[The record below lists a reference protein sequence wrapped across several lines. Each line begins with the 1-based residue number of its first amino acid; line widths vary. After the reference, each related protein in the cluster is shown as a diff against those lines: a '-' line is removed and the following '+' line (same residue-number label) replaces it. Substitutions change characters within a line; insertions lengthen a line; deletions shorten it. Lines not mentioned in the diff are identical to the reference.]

1 MRLLSL
7 GLFLLSATALAAQ
20 EPTQIKATETP
31 WTVTCQ
37 AGAEGKM
44 ACEMTKQ
51 LLSANQM
58 IAQVTL
64 LQSGEGLAMRVIAP
78 HQLAIAGN
86 LAVSIDGQD
95 AGAKAFT
102 TSVPAGIVALFAFE
116 DAALEAARNGKDLKF
131 AAKSITSQD
140 FSFSFSL
147 AGFSAA
153 LAKLRQ

>member
-1 MRLLSL
+1 MSRSMR
-7 GLFLLSATALAAQ
+7 ARRTWALKPPDACRLPGDGHPEDVAAK
-20 EPTQIKATETP
+20 I
-31 WTVTCQ
+31 
-37 AGAEGKM
+37 
-44 ACEMTKQ
+44 
-51 LLSANQM
+51 
-58 IAQVTL
+58 
-64 LQSGEGLAMRVIAP
+64 LAMRVIAP